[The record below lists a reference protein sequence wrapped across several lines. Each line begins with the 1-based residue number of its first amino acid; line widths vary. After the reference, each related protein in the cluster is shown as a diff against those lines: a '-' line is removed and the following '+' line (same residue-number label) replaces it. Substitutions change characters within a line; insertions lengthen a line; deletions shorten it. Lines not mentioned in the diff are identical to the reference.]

1 MTITI
6 KNFKVLD
13 TTTGKMKHNGRKTST
28 QLTTITSQNKF
39 ISDLVEQQAIPGTP
53 STISSGPFVGSAH
66 MASKYIKITREV
78 GNIETDAVFIPT
90 IMRIIKLTGTSA
102 AATMICYAFANS
114 PTQLPTAL
122 EWNVLFADFN
132 QQTTGDFVDIQL
144 PDSTLYPELYLAV
157 ILINDAWAQRTIVN
171 PTQKICSV
179 PSNLDYYCI
188 NPAYSNADVNESH
201 SVNIQAY
208 NSRIGYQNRICLA
221 YEDWTMNLTD
231 RDYND
236 VVISIVNRDF
246 DENNIND
253 TTIS

>member
-13 TTTGKMKHNGRKTST
+13 TTSGKMQQSGRKTST

-39 ISDLVEQQAIPGTP
+39 ISELVERQAIPGTP

-66 MASKYIKITREV
+66 MASKYIKISREV
-78 GNIETDAVFIPT
+78 GNNEIDAVFIPT
-90 IMRIIKLTGTSA
+90 IMRIIKLTGTSSA
-102 AATMICYAFANS
+102 ANMVCYAFANS
-114 PTQLPTAL
+114 LNQLPTAL
-122 EWNVLFADFN
+122 EWNVLFANFN
-132 QQTTGDFVDIQL
+132 QQEVGDYVDIPL
-144 PDSTLYPELYLAV
+144 PDSTFYPNLYLAI
-157 ILINDAWAQRTIVN
+157 ILINDAWVQRTIVDAS
-171 PTQKICSV
+171 QKICSV
-179 PSNLDYYCI
+179 PNNLDYYCI

-221 YEDWTMNLTD
+221 YEDWTMSETD

-236 VVISIVNRDF
+236 IVISIVNRDF
-246 DENNIND
+246 DDNEIND
-253 TTIS
+253 TSIS